1 MSLNIPRNQQWQLT
15 QQSLPTLATA
25 FDINAGV
32 LEEKR
37 QSAHSTASASTAGK
51 FRPKSDNKA
60 VSYRNPS
67 ISALKYEIDGKIFK
81 QYMLNGKLYLMN
93 IQKMRRPKN
102 PTCKRLT
109 ADQSTT
115 YSREKTATLPS
126 T

>member
-67 ISALKYEIDGKIFK
+67 ISALKYEIDGK
-81 QYMLNGKLYLMN
+81 YLNN
-93 IQKMRRPKN
+93 I
-102 PTCKRLT
+102 C
-109 ADQSTT
+109 
-115 YSREKTATLPS
+115 
-126 T
+126 